1 MNAIKLFDYN
11 KFVVKQL
18 EENEDSLKK
27 KKRKSHKQK
36 RKNVEK
42 KKGNVNQEEIEI
54 EFFDEILKEKRKKV
68 KVRYSRNLRE

>member
-1 MNAIKLFDYN
+1 MNAIKLFDYD

-27 KKRKSHKQK
+27 KKKKKKSHKQK

-42 KKGNVNQEEIEI
+42 KGNV
-54 EFFDEILKEKRKKV
+54 KRG
-68 KVRYSRNLRE
+68 RNRE

>member
-1 MNAIKLFDYN
+1 MNAIKLFDYD

-27 KKRKSHKQK
+27 KKKKKSHKQK

-42 KKGNVNQEEIEI
+42 KGNV
-54 EFFDEILKEKRKKV
+54 KRG
-68 KVRYSRNLRE
+68 RNRE

>member
-27 KKRKSHKQK
+27 KKKSHKQK

>member
-1 MNAIKLFDYN
+1 MNAIKLFDYD

-27 KKRKSHKQK
+27 KKKSHKQK

-42 KKGNVNQEEIEI
+42 KKEC
-54 EFFDEILKEKRKKV
+54 EKGI
-68 KVRYSRNLRE
+68 NRE